1 MTPALRRASA
11 HIMRDNRAKEGL
23 MNARTLQPQGREE
36 DCSRVSEKNARE
48 TLLSVVRAGLDAVA
62 PDTAVLRHMRL
73 EGNTLRVFSAGEES
87 RYDLAAFR
95 RIVVLG
101 AGKGAAPM
109 SAAVEDLLG
118 DRIADGLIVVK
129 YGHGGRSLRVRQ
141 REAGHPVPDMP
152 GVEATRELLEMAR
165 AAQASDLV
173 VCVLTGGASALTPA
187 LMPGLSLSDVQALT
201 TGLLGCGADIHEIN
215 TVRRHLSAFGGGNLA
230 RAVWPATLLALIV
243 SDVVGDDLHA
253 IASGP
258 TVPDPASYADA
269 LRVLE
274 ARRMG
279 DKVPAAVLRHL
290 REGAAG
296 AVPETP
302 KPGDPIFGK
311 VRNVLVATN
320 RQALDAAA
328 EEARRQG
335 FIPRVLTSELRG
347 EARERAGEL
356 AAAALKAQ
364 AELRPGDR
372 PLCLLAGGETTVT
385 LRGGGRGGR
394 NQEMALTAL
403 IALEQSRGVHM
414 VFVGTDGSD
423 GPTDAA
429 GGFAASGDLA
439 RLERAAPGMASA
451 ARRALD
457 DNDSYA
463 FLDRA
468 GCLLRTGPTRTNVMD
483 VAVALVFPP
492 A

>member
-1 MTPALRRASA
+1 
-11 HIMRDNRAKEGL
+11 
-23 MNARTLQPQGREE
+23 MNAGTLQPQGK
-36 DCSRVSEKNARE
+36 DDSRVPETGARE
-48 TLLSVVRAGLDAVA
+48 ALLSIVRAGLEAVA
-62 PDTAVLRHMRL
+62 PNTAVLRHVRL

-87 RYDLAAFR
+87 AYDLAAFR
-95 RIVVLG
+95 RVIVLG

-109 SAAVEDLLG
+109 GAAVEDLLG
-118 DRIADGLIVVK
+118 ERVADGLIVVK
-129 YGHGGRSLRVRQ
+129 YGHGGRSVRVRQ
-141 REAGHPVPDMP
+141 REAGHPVPDMS

-165 AAQASDLV
+165 RMQASDLAL
-173 VCVLTGGASALTPA
+173 CVFTGGASALTPA
-187 LMPGLSLSDVQALT
+187 MTPGISLADVQALT
-201 TGLLGCGADIHEIN
+201 AGLLGCGADIHEIN
-215 TVRRHLSAFGGGNLA
+215 TVRKHLSAFGGGNLA

-243 SDVVGDDLHA
+243 SDVVGDDLHV

-290 REGAAG
+290 RRGAAG
-296 AVPETP
+296 SVPETP
-302 KPGDPIFGK
+302 KPGDPVFGK

-335 FIPRVLTSELRG
+335 FAPRVLTAELRG

-356 AAAALKAQ
+356 AAAALQAQ

-394 NQEMALTAL
+394 NQEMALAAL

-414 VFVGTDGSD
+414 VFMGTDGSD

-429 GGFAASGDLA
+429 GGFAAAGELA
-439 RLERAAPGMASA
+439 RLENAAPGMASA
-451 ARRALD
+451 ARCALD

-463 FLDRA
+463 FLERA
-468 GCLLRTGPTRTNVMD
+468 GCLLITGPTRTNVMD
-483 VAVALVFPP
+483 LAIALVFPP
-492 A
+492 HPA